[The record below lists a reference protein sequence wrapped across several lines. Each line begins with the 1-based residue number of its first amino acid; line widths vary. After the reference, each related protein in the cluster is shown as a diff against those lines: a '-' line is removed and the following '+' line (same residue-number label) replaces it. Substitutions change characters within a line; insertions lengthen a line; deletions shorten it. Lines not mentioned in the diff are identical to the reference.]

1 MAQKWLNPADESGAL
16 DCLAG
21 RLDGTEYIASLSEI
35 KAFIP
40 ASLLPTKVRS
50 QRVARGVER
59 GYCFRWRRAR

>member
-21 RLDGTEYIASLSEI
+21 RLDGTEYIASLSKI
-35 KAFIP
+35 KGFIP
-40 ASLLPTKVRS
+40 TSFLSAKARS
-50 QRVARGVER
+50 QRVAGGIER